1 MPKLKNTTWTAEYV
15 SPMHPDKICD
25 RISDAVLAAH
35 IAADPHARVAVDVA
49 GGHGTIFVVGEVTSS
64 AKNIDVEQIVRDI
77 AGNVEVIIRIAH
89 QSPEIARGVD
99 DGGAGDQGIMVGYAC
114 DETPELLPLEYA
126 LAKRLNEYLFERWPY
141 DGKTQV
147 TIDNYQITAVV
158 ASFQHAQHDELKAAV
173 EEWLGII
180 NKTDGYEKHNLLGSK
195 RELYINPAGDW
206 DIGGFD
212 ADSGLT
218 GRKIVVDAYGPR
230 VPVGGGAFSGKD
242 LTKVDRSGALAARK
256 IAIDELN
263 ESKAHEVCVYVA
275 YAIGSQRPVQ
285 SMKIVD
291 GVTFP
296 LNIDVKPQNLI
307 KIIDIKQ

>member
-35 IAADPHARVAVDVA
+35 IAEDPKARVAVDVA

-64 AKNIDVEQIVRDI
+64 AKNVDVEQIVRDI
-77 AGNVEVIIRIAH
+77 AGNVEVIIRIAQ

-126 LAKRLNEYLFERWPY
+126 LAKRLNEFLFERWPY
-141 DGKTQV
+141 DGKTQI

-158 ASFQHAQHDELKAAV
+158 ASFQHAPHDELQAAV
-173 EEWLGII
+173 EEWLQLI
-180 NKTDGYEKHNLLGSK
+180 NKTDGYEKHDLLGAR

-242 LTKVDRSGALAARK
+242 LTKVDRSGAIKARE
-256 IAIDELN
+256 IAIAELQK
-263 ESKAHEVCVYVA
+263 SDAHEVTVYLA
-275 YAIGSQRPVQ
+275 YAIGR
-285 SMKIVD
+285 KE
-291 GVTFP
+291 P
-296 LNIDVKPQNLI
+296 LQQTVMTKRY
-307 KIIDIKQ
+307 